1 MKNIS
6 HLDNFETN
14 VSRIERRENMPTG
27 YTARIENDE
36 ITTGKEFLRLCTRAF
51 GIAIDVKDEPLS
63 TPTPSSFEL
72 SPFYKESYDRALK
85 KLEEANKMTFDEAK
99 IQMRAD
105 YEKRI
110 SDYKRCVKRETA
122 MNKKYAKVRK
132 EVEEWIPPTEEH
144 EGIKKFALEQIDMS
158 MTKQKYLDEYLEKS
172 KEEFDD
178 SDEAVQKYI
187 NDNIQYCKDSL
198 DRAYKSWKEEIERTE
213 KKNIWIQK
221 FLESIR

>member
-1 MKNIS
+1 
-6 HLDNFETN
+6 
-14 VSRIERRENMPTG
+14 MPTG
-27 YTARIENDE
+27 YTAHIEDGE

-63 TPTPSSFEL
+63 TPTPNSFEP

-85 KLEEANKMTFDEAK
+85 KLEEVNKMTFDEAK

-110 SDYKRCVKRETA
+110 SDYKAYAERETA
-122 MNKKYAKVRK
+122 MNEKYAKVRK

-144 EGIKKFALEQIDMS
+144 EGLKKFALEQIDMCV
-158 MTKQKYLDEYLEKS
+158 TKQEYIDEYLEKS

-178 SDEAVQKYI
+178 SDEAVQNYI
-187 NDNIQYCKDSL
+187 NDIVDYYQRDIERS
-198 DRAYKSWKEEIERTE
+198 YKSWQEELERTRS
-213 KKNIWIQK
+213 KNEWMTK
-221 FLESIR
+221 FLESLEENN

>member
-1 MKNIS
+1 
-6 HLDNFETN
+6 
-14 VSRIERRENMPTG
+14 MPTG
-27 YTARIENDE
+27 YTAHIEDGE

-63 TPTPSSFEL
+63 TPTPSSFEP
-72 SPFYKESYDRALK
+72 SPFYKESYDRALN
-85 KLEEANKMTFDEAK
+85 KLEELNKMTFEEAK

-110 SDYKRCVKRETA
+110 SDYKAYAERETA

-158 MTKQKYLDEYLEKS
+158 MTKQKYIDGYLEKT

-178 SDEAVQKYI
+178 SDEAVQNYI
-187 NDNIQYCKDSL
+187 NDIIDYYQRDIERS
-198 DRAYKSWKEEIERTE
+198 YKSWQEELERTRS
-213 KKNIWIQK
+213 KNEWMKK
-221 FLESIR
+221 FLESLEENN

>member
-1 MKNIS
+1 
-6 HLDNFETN
+6 
-14 VSRIERRENMPTG
+14 MPTG
-27 YTARIENDE
+27 YTAHIEDGE

-63 TPTPSSFEL
+63 TPTPSSFEP
-72 SPFYKESYDRALK
+72 SPFYKESYDRALN
-85 KLEEANKMTFDEAK
+85 KLEELNKMTFEEAK

-110 SDYKRCVKRETA
+110 SDYKVYAERETA
-122 MNKKYAKVRK
+122 MNEKYAKVRK

-158 MTKQKYLDEYLEKS
+158 MTKQKYIDGYLEKT

-178 SDEAVQKYI
+178 SDEAVQNYI
-187 NDNIQYCKDSL
+187 NDIIDYYQRDIERS
-198 DRAYKSWKEEIERTE
+198 YKSWQEELERTRS
-213 KKNIWIQK
+213 KNEWMKK
-221 FLESIR
+221 FLESLEENN

>member
-1 MKNIS
+1 
-6 HLDNFETN
+6 
-14 VSRIERRENMPTG
+14 MPTG
-27 YTARIENDE
+27 YTAHIEDGE

-51 GIAIDVKDEPLS
+51 GIAIDVKDKPLS
-63 TPTPSSFEL
+63 TPTPSSFEP

-85 KLEEANKMTFDEAK
+85 KLEEASKITFDEAK

-110 SDYKRCVKRETA
+110 SDYKAYAERETA

-158 MTKQKYLDEYLEKS
+158 MTKQKYIDEYLEKS

-178 SDEAVQKYI
+178 SDEAVQNYI
-187 NDNIQYCKDSL
+187 NDIVDYYQRDIERS
-198 DRAYKSWKEEIERTE
+198 YKSWQEELERTRS
-213 KKNIWIQK
+213 KNEWMTK
-221 FLESIR
+221 FLESLKENK